1 MGYLDYL
8 NILVVST
15 FNRSATGNQHIING
29 VVEGILESGVPLVEY
44 CFVENVIYKVEA
56 FSPRMVLFL
65 GPGVRE
71 DVDYGSITSYL
82 KFRGVKSVFWITDD
96 PYEFDSS
103 YRYAKYFDVI
113 FTNDLGTLPYYFHAR
128 NVHHLPLAASKNND
142 YRKIQESGKDIDLFF
157 CGYPYKNRKV
167 IMEELCKY
175 INPNHLVLSIGD
187 WNIEGASYIDV
198 NNHEE
203 LINLY
208 ARCKYVINVGRTYN
222 IANDYF
228 SITATTPG
236 PRTFEA
242 ALAGAAQIYISNGME
257 IENYYDINTEI
268 VLSHDVREVADIINQ
283 GLSSRNYLDI
293 AKAAQDRTIEEH
305 LYTERVKAMF
315 KLMREIF

>member
-1 MGYLDYL
+1 MKKSK
-8 NILVVST
+8 I
-15 FNRSATGNQHIING
+15 
-29 VVEGILESGVPLVEY
+29 
-44 CFVENVIYKVEA
+44 VIAAGA
-56 FSPRMVLFL
+56 FIALTLFL
-65 GPGVRE
+65 G
-71 DVDYGSITSYL
+71 IQ
-82 KFRGVKSVFWITDD
+82 KDD
-96 PYEFDSS
+96 TKMYEKQKMFSS
-103 YRYAKYFDVI
+103 STEI
-113 FTNDLGTLPYYFHAR
+113 LEHLNDKT
-128 NVHHLPLAASKNND
+128 
-142 YRKIQESGKDIDLFF
+142 I
-157 CGYPYKNRKV
+157 
-167 IMEELCKY
+167 
-175 INPNHLVLSIGD
+175 
-187 WNIEGASYIDV
+187 
-198 NNHEE
+198 
-203 LINLY
+203 
-208 ARCKYVINVGRTYN
+208 RTYN